1 MGSVFERLLA
11 WFRGP
16 KKEEEHTMHEGSE
29 EPAAKPEEPV
39 HAFTHKEYV
48 PYEEIE
54 EPAKEPEEP
63 VYAFPH
69 EEYVP
74 YEEPEGPAAKPEE
87 PEEEPEESEAVTLA
101 KAAGFLMKKE
111 VEA

>member
-16 KKEEEHTMHEGSE
+16 KKEEEHIMHEGSE

-39 HAFTHKEYV
+39 HAFTHEEHV
-48 PYEEIE
+48 PYEE
-54 EPAKEPEEP
+54 PEES
-63 VYAFPH
+63 VDAFKH
-69 EEYVP
+69 EEYIP

-87 PEEEPEESEAVTLA
+87 PKEEHEESEAVTLA